1 MRILLAAAM
10 MMLLAGTATAQ
21 DHVQRYGEPDHEKTA
36 VEKTAEKD
44 AKEAYKKS
52 LNNIPDKGPVDPWGA
67 VRTTD
72 APKPTA
78 TVTKPK
84 KTKTGSTDSKQQ

>member
-1 MRILLAAAM
+1 MAQ
-10 MMLLAGTATAQ
+10 Q

-44 AKEAYKKS
+44 AKEAYKRA
-52 LNNIPDKGPVDPWGA
+52 LQNIPDKGPSDPWGT

-72 APKPTA
+72 APKSAA
-78 TVTKPK
+78 TTTKSK
-84 KTKTGSTDSKQQ
+84 KTKTGSADNNKQ